1 MRPKWRIANPQ
12 ARARKQKK
20 VREKQLERERSRE
33 NLVFPL
39 REKRRSICKTHSI
52 NGGGHYLELGWVCL
66 SVVLLF
72 SFVCFSKGRKRSLS
86 PNDSIRARKRV
97 HTDITIRDKPTYHLS
112 KHCTLKNRRIIIL
125 KMNSLSF

>member
-1 MRPKWRIANPQ
+1 MADSKSSGPSSQ
-12 ARARKQKK
+12 A
-20 VREKQLERERSRE
+20 EKGKGETIREREIERE
-33 NLVFPL
+33 PGFSFE
-39 REKRRSICKTHSI
+39 REEKVDLQNASI